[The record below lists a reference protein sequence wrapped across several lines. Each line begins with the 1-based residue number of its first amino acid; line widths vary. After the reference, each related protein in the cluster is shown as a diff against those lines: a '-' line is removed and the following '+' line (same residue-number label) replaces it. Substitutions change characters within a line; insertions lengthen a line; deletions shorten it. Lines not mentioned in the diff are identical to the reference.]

1 MRFVAGRL
9 RNDCTHEKGS
19 LWSGR
24 FGNSK
29 PETMMRLTM
38 LATILVT
45 LSMAMPLASAQ
56 EEASYQELA
65 RDAYQDAME
74 DFEDGDFI
82 DAARKFNI
90 VRTRYTYSQFAAL
103 AELRLA
109 DVYYEQDKFSSAIE
123 QYRGFVKLH
132 PNHEKVVYAAF
143 RTAMAFYG
151 QMPDDWFFMP
161 PSYEKDLSKVR
172 DAEREFRFFLA
183 RYPKSDYA
191 SEANKRLAEVR
202 RRLADHEF
210 YVAEFYLKRDNPR
223 AAAMRL
229 TYLLEKYSGLGLDA
243 RALYLLGR
251 SYVLLGDTKKAK
263 AALEDLVE
271 FHSQTSWADD
281 ARDYLAENNL

>member
-1 MRFVAGRL
+1 MLRF
-9 RNDCTHEKGS
+9 S
-19 LWSGR
+19 LV
-24 FGNSK
+24 F
-29 PETMMRLTM
+29 L
-38 LATILVT
+38 LVV
-45 LSMAMPLASAQ
+45 LFAAPAIAQ
-56 EEASYQELA
+56 EQDASYQELA

-82 DAARKFNI
+82 DAARKFNV

-109 DVYYEQDKFSSAIE
+109 DVYYEQDKFPSAIE

-132 PNHEKVVYAAF
+132 PNHEKVVYAAY
-143 RTAMAFYG
+143 RTAMSFFG

-161 PSYEKDLSKVR
+161 PVYEKELSKVR

-183 RYPKSDYA
+183 RFPKSEYA
-191 SEANKRLAEVR
+191 KDANAKLAQVR

-243 RALYLLGR
+243 RSLYLLGR
-251 SYVLLGDTKKAK
+251 SYVLLGDTEKAK
-263 AALEDLVE
+263 TALEDLIQY
-271 FHSQTSWADD
+271 HSKTAWAEE
-281 ARDYLAENNL
+281 ARDYLAEHRL

>member
-1 MRFVAGRL
+1 MRITTA
-9 RNDCTHEKGS
+9 
-19 LWSGR
+19 
-24 FGNSK
+24 
-29 PETMMRLTM
+29 LTF
-38 LATILVT
+38 LLVST
-45 LSMAMPLASAQ
+45 LNVPSAAAQ
-56 EEASYQELA
+56 QEASYQELA
-65 RDAYQDAME
+65 RDAYDDAME
-74 DFEDGDFI
+74 DFRDGDFI
-82 DAARKFNI
+82 DAARKFNL

-109 DVYYEQDKFSSAIE
+109 DVYYEQDKHPSAIE
-123 QYRGFVKLH
+123 QYRGFIKLH

-151 QMPDDWFFMP
+151 QMPEDWFFMP
-161 PSYEKDLSKVR
+161 PSYEKDLSRVR

-191 SEANKRLAEVR
+191 KEANRRLAQVR

-229 TYLLEKYSGLGLDA
+229 TYLLDEYSGLGLDA

-251 SYVLLGDTKKAK
+251 SYILLGDTAKAK
-263 AALEDLVE
+263 TALEDLVE

-281 ARDYLAENNL
+281 ARSYLAEHQL